1 MLLSRHKA
9 NRGRDGIGRL
19 LCVKD
24 SARGKARLSRIGRP
38 SCSPRRGAAAAR
50 ARVRIRATLEHPG
63 QQRIRCLGGRGVL
76 CAPTA
81 RQTNGLIGV
90 SPENKSPRNLES
102 IIGRVRPGNYRR
114 NYSRFQKNSTKNS
127 SESRARA
134 PLPERRF
141 PTTLDCRSAAELL
154 RANGQQIAYVYY
166 ESEAWLQSAPR

>member
-1 MLLSRHKA
+1 MISPDRRSSPNALPSSRYHGLFTV
-9 NRGRDGIGRL
+9 RG
-19 LCVKD
+19 
-24 SARGKARLSRIGRP
+24 
-38 SCSPRRGAAAAR
+38 
-50 ARVRIRATLEHPG
+50 EHPD
-63 QQRIRCLGGRGVL
+63 QQRIRSFGGRGVL

-81 RQTNGLIGV
+81 HQTNGLIGV

-141 PTTLDCRSAAELL
+141 PTTLDCQPSTIYGQFMILICRVPPPSEGTVKVSSL
-154 RANGQQIAYVYY
+154 RWHTLGDDGGGTT
-166 ESEAWLQSAPR
+166 LGGG